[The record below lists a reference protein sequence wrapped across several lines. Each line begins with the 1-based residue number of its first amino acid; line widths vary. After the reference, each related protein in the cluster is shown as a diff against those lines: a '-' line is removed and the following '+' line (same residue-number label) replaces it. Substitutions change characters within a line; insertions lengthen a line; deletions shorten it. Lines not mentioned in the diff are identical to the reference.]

1 VISWEC
7 KEGNGKI
14 VTITPAISQ
23 SPALWSIFCAKA
35 TVQQNDEMEAVALR
49 SCEPVAR
56 PSLMIPTRI

>member
-35 TVQQNDEMEAVALR
+35 TVQQNDEMEAVA
-49 SCEPVAR
+49 
-56 PSLMIPTRI
+56 